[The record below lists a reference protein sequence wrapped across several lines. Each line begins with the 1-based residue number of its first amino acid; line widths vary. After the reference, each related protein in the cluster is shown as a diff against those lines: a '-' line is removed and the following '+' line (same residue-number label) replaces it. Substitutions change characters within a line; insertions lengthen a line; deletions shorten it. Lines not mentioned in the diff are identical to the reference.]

1 MDFNLLRS
9 WLSLPSGSWPPDHYT
24 LLGLAPG
31 QYDAARIESL
41 VLERMDRLRGHQLLH
56 PEVVTEGM
64 NRLAQALITL
74 TDPQGK
80 AAYDRELRISSG
92 PVEPLKSPAAVP
104 SPKTTAEESVV
115 VAEPVFDDDI
125 FSDDAR
131 APGPTDLSDAT
142 RIIEW
147 NPDVALPETPARGTA
162 EFELPADAFAAAP
175 PSPSFFEVVP
185 DARETADRIGVP
197 SPELAPPGLDTTAL
211 ASRRHLYARL
221 ARLRKARQAWQ
232 RLGPIL
238 GNPDDPVDRPVRLL
252 ILLEAVGAVR
262 PLLSGLRGVIGGI
275 GEPGGMIAAVV
286 RQPLVLDTFR
296 RLLPSQ
302 RTSLAIDWKQAE
314 RQLEQE
320 YARLRQIVHRNRER
334 RAGARSGL
342 VFLRWISASPE
353 VLLVVLVGVL
363 LFLALIRAATGR

>member
-1 MDFNLLRS
+1 
-9 WLSLPSGSWPPDHYT
+9 
-24 LLGLAPG
+24 
-31 QYDAARIESL
+31 
-41 VLERMDRLRGHQLLH
+41 
-56 PEVVTEGM
+56 
-64 NRLAQALITL
+64 
-74 TDPQGK
+74 
-80 AAYDRELRISSG
+80 
-92 PVEPLKSPAAVP
+92 
-104 SPKTTAEESVV
+104 
-115 VAEPVFDDDI
+115 
-125 FSDDAR
+125 
-131 APGPTDLSDAT
+131 
-142 RIIEW
+142 
-147 NPDVALPETPARGTA
+147 
-162 EFELPADAFAAAP
+162 
-175 PSPSFFEVVP
+175 VP

-197 SPELAPPGLDTTAL
+197 SPELAPPGLDTAAL

-221 ARLRKARQAWQ
+221 ALLRKARQAWQ

>member
-9 WLSLPSGSWPPDHYT
+9 WLSLPPGPWPPDHYT

-31 QYDAARIESL
+31 QYDAGRIESL
-41 VLERMDRLRGHQLLH
+41 VLDRMDRLRGHQLLH

-80 AAYDRELRISSG
+80 AAYDHELRASSG
-92 PVEPLKSPAAVP
+92 PVESFKSPAAVP
-104 SPKTTAEESVV
+104 VPKTTADESVV

-125 FSDDAR
+125 FSDDTR
-131 APGPTDLSDAT
+131 VPGPADLSDAT

-147 NPDVALPETPARGTA
+147 SPETVLPETPARGTA
-162 EFELPADAFAAAP
+162 EFEVPADAFAAAP
-175 PSPSFFEVVP
+175 SSPSFFEVVP
-185 DARETADRIGVP
+185 DDRGTGGRIGIP
-197 SPELAPPGLDTTAL
+197 STGPAPPGLNTAAV

-221 ARLRKARQAWQ
+221 ALIRKARQAWQ
-232 RLGPIL
+232 RLGLIL
-238 GNPDDPVDRPVRLL
+238 GNPDDPVDRPVRVLV
-252 ILLEAVGAVR
+252 LLEAVGAVR
-262 PLLSGLRGVIGGI
+262 PFFAGLRGVIGGI
-275 GEPGGMIAAVV
+275 GEPGGMIAAVIG
-286 RQPLVLDTFR
+286 QPLVLDTFR

-302 RTSLAIDWKQAE
+302 RTNLAIDWKQAE

-320 YARLRQIVHRNRER
+320 YARLRQIVHRDRER

-342 VFLRWISASPE
+342 VFLRWIAASPE
-353 VLLVVLVGVL
+353 VLLVVLVAVL